1 MIKKVI
7 ILSLIILFVL
17 NNLYTKSNFDNY
29 ALQNLTS
36 VSVIRPTLTL
46 FYDKYDEYSRYFYD
60 DKKSVSLI
68 KIKDINLE
76 IKKIKEH
83 NSYIYELYQE
93 YLGNL
98 KLLEYDE
105 NNKLTFNVKYFEN
118 LLNQDTSNSQ
128 NLIQDYEKNMK
139 DITNM
144 LDINTTDYS
153 NFISSV
159 TKIEFTYE
167 DNLNKIIL
175 PESINDFFKNDVVDE
190 FIFKKQSILEN
201 DIKES
206 EAGPWNQIKMIYECS
221 SHPFLNQKMLILE
234 EVYCKDGEMSN
245 CVNQSTTVY
254 DVLPPSDLAVN
265 EYINK
270 QYPRDESLV
279 DKLPLIIFTYQKY
292 DIKKGELVSNVISYN
307 GIYNLNNKY
316 ISFGTD
322 NILKFIEDMFMENLL
337 FENGFDVNSYN
348 TNHKEEIKDMVSE
361 VELDNHEFNIDVNF
375 ERELFLHNSIFNLN
389 FKSLKKCQFCSQ
401 FITMERF

>member
-36 VSVIRPTLTL
+36 VSVTRPTLTL

-60 DKKSVSLI
+60 DKKTVSLI

-153 NFISSV
+153 KFISSV
-159 TKIEFTYE
+159 DKIEFTYE

-175 PESINDFFKNDVVDE
+175 PESINDFFKNDVVYE
-190 FIFKKQSILEN
+190 FIFKKQTILEN
-201 DIKES
+201 DIICLWK
-206 EAGPWNQIKMIYECS
+206 IYYLKM
-221 SHPFLNQKMLILE
+221 
-234 EVYCKDGEMSN
+234 
-245 CVNQSTTVY
+245 
-254 DVLPPSDLAVN
+254 DL
-265 EYINK
+265 
-270 QYPRDESLV
+270 
-279 DKLPLIIFTYQKY
+279 
-292 DIKKGELVSNVISYN
+292 
-307 GIYNLNNKY
+307 
-316 ISFGTD
+316 
-322 NILKFIEDMFMENLL
+322 M
-337 FENGFDVNSYN
+337 
-348 TNHKEEIKDMVSE
+348 
-361 VELDNHEFNIDVNF
+361 
-375 ERELFLHNSIFNLN
+375 
-389 FKSLKKCQFCSQ
+389 
-401 FITMERF
+401 